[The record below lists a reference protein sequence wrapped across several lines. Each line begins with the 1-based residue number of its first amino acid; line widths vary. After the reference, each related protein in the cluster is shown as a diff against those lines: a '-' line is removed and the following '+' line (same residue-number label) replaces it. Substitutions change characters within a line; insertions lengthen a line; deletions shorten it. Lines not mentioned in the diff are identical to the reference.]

1 MSNIVIFASGN
12 GSNAEVIIK
21 HFENNPKGKVKLV
34 VTNNPNAK
42 VIEKSQKL
50 SVPVLVLNNK
60 DFSDSSKLIEILKNN
75 ETDLIVL
82 AGFLRKIDE
91 KLLSAFEDKVINI
104 HPSLLPK
111 YGGKGF
117 YGTKV
122 HEAVLKAKEKVTGIT
137 IHYVNENYD
146 EGDIKFQIDCEV
158 DESDDVVSL
167 SKKVSQLE
175 HKFYPIIIEKTI
187 ENIKKGI
194 SLTRSATAP
203 ETIVAQVAAN
213 IP

>member
-187 ENIKKGI
+187 ENIKKI
-194 SLTRSATAP
+194 WQL
-203 ETIVAQVAAN
+203 
-213 IP
+213 

>member
-21 HFENNPKGKVKLV
+21 HFENNPKGKVTLV

-60 DFSDSSKLIEILKNN
+60 DFLDSSKLIEILKNN

-82 AGFLRKIDE
+82 AGFLRKIGSQ
-91 KLLSAFEDKVINI
+91 LLTKYEDKIINI

-117 YGTKV
+117 YGVKV
-122 HEAVLKAKEKVTGIT
+122 HEAVLKARENVSGIT
-137 IHYVNENYD
+137 IHYVNDNYD
-146 EGDIKFQIDCEV
+146 EGDIIFQMDCQVEP
-158 DESDDVVSL
+158 SDDVISL
-167 SKKVSQLE
+167 GKKVSELE
-175 HKFYPIIIEKTI
+175 HKFYPVIIEQLLDYNK
-187 ENIKKGI
+187 N
-194 SLTRSATAP
+194 
-203 ETIVAQVAAN
+203 
-213 IP
+213 